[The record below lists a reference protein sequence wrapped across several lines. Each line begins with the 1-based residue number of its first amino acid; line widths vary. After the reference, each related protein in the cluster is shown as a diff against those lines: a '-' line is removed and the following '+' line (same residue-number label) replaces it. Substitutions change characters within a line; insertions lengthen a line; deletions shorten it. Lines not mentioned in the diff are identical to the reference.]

1 MTSGLLPDAAARR
14 RAGVVVPPAVTPVI
28 SLPVWLVFVGTVL
41 LSVALRCCGIRRP
54 VGVLGPGYAVP
65 WCVPG
70 RPEPAGVAAFRPPG
84 GPREATSVAGC
95 RPRPS
100 VGVPL
105 RDQRA
110 WCSGVPGAGR
120 ELPRRGQSA
129 ARVPATTS
137 PMARR

>member
-54 VGVLGPGYAVP
+54 VRGLGPGYAVAWGGPRRPGPAGVLGPGYAVP

-84 GPREATSVAGC
+84 GPR
-95 RPRPS
+95 
-100 VGVPL
+100 
-105 RDQRA
+105 
-110 WCSGVPGAGR
+110 
-120 ELPRRGQSA
+120 
-129 ARVPATTS
+129 
-137 PMARR
+137 

>member
-1 MTSGLLPDAAARR
+1 MTSGLLPDAAAPPPPGGGGAAAARR

-84 GPREATSVAGC
+84 GPR
-95 RPRPS
+95 
-100 VGVPL
+100 
-105 RDQRA
+105 
-110 WCSGVPGAGR
+110 
-120 ELPRRGQSA
+120 
-129 ARVPATTS
+129 
-137 PMARR
+137 